1 MTKRAYSS
9 PRRAAEAARTRELIL
24 DAVGTLCARDG
35 YAATTLKAIAAE
47 AGVSVQSVTAAGTKA
62 VLLIAAFERV
72 FSGTEGRESLAD
84 RPAVAS
90 IMAEPDTEI
99 ALERY
104 LDYVAEANARTS
116 GIVRAMEEAAHV
128 DAGAAAAR
136 ADLERRRSSDML
148 LAAGWFADRGVIPK
162 VDVARVADELGYIVG
177 GEAYA
182 YFVVAHGWDGAAYRA
197 WLGRSIRPFVNG
209 AAGTGDIR

>member
-1 MTKRAYSS
+1 MAKRAYSS

-24 DAVGTLCARDG
+24 DAVATLCTRDG
-35 YAATTLKAIAAE
+35 YAATTLKSIAVE

-62 VLLIAAFERV
+62 ALLIAAFERV
-72 FSGTEGRESLAD
+72 FSGVEGRESLAD

-90 IMAEPDTEI
+90 IMAEPDTEV

-104 LDYVAEANARTS
+104 LDYVAEANTRTS

-128 DAGAAAAR
+128 DAGAAVAR
-136 ADLERRRSSDML
+136 ADLERRRGSDML
-148 LAAGWFADRGVIPK
+148 LAAGWFADRGLIPK
-162 VDVARVADELGYIVG
+162 DDIARVADELGYVVG

-182 YFVVAHGWDGAAYRA
+182 YFVVSRGWDGVAYRA
-197 WLGRSIRPFVNG
+197 WLGRSVRPFVSG
-209 AAGTGDIR
+209 AEGTDNIR